1 MEGEGHLPDAGNENQ
16 IDVGKFC
23 QWLTGQ
29 SHIPL
34 GQADRED
41 FKIVIEFDHDCE
53 VRYGTHGICYP
64 VVNACSRSVT
74 LPVVH
79 LGTSSELRDVLSK
92 AIVYGFEF
100 GRC

>member
-1 MEGEGHLPDAGNENQ
+1 MEGEGHLPDAGNENK

-34 GQADRED
+34 GKADRED
-41 FKIVIEFDHDCE
+41 FKIVIEFDHDFE

-64 VVNACSRSVT
+64 VVNACSHSVT

-79 LGTSSELRDVLSK
+79 LGTSSELRDVLPK